1 MIIFLAEL
9 IPFHIQAH
17 CINHSTSSLPQQSAG
32 KLLPF
37 LPSHMFHTSPATAS
51 KFADQYDQVKHMA
64 SLILKVLPRHRDYF
78 CESYDLLWLS
88 CDLLWLSCDILWLS
102 CDLLIV
108 MWSLVIVMWPLVIV
122 TRPLVIVVWPYLVI
136 TCASM
141 VIATLKTQQTNL
153 SEKSSRKWKKR

>member
-64 SLILKVLPRHRDYF
+64 SLILKVLPCHRDYF
-78 CESYDLLWLS
+78 CDCHMTSCDCHVISSDCHVTSCDCRVTSCHVISCDCHVTSCDCNTTSCDCHVISCDCHVTLS
-88 CDLLWLSCDILWLS
+88 CNHMPPAW
-102 CDLLIV
+102 
-108 MWSLVIVMWPLVIV
+108 
-122 TRPLVIVVWPYLVI
+122 
-136 TCASM
+136 
-141 VIATLKTQQTNL
+141 
-153 SEKSSRKWKKR
+153 